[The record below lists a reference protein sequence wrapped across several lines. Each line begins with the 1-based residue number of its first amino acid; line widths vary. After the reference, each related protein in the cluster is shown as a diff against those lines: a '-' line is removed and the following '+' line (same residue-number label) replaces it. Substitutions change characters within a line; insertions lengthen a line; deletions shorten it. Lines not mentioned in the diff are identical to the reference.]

1 MCKFKDQDLFLAT
14 KSSILASTLESYL
27 EVGLKLSIKV
37 IELKSFSQKSSGR
50 DLFDSVWKIM
60 HGTEI
65 TSNLLEAMV
74 HGGAYLSGGFIND
87 RIVGAAFAFPA
98 TNGGL
103 HLHSHMT
110 AVLPEFRDQG
120 VGYAL
125 KIDQWSWAKN
135 KNYSHLSWT
144 FDPLVRRNAKLN
156 IAKLGVD
163 ISAYHPNFYG
173 DMPDALN
180 AGDESDRLMV
190 FWSTDKDAPRARALI
205 TNPEPGDILIEIPED
220 IVAIRSKNQ
229 SESMKWRRQVRE
241 QFLAAFEKN
250 GKVVGFSANNE
261 YVVRI

>member
-1 MCKFKDQDLFLAT
+1 MY
-14 KSSILASTLESYL
+14 STRSLVSLSDINQAREIFDRTWAPANST
-27 EVGLKLSIKV
+27 EV
-37 IELKSFSQKSSGR
+37 
-50 DLFDSVWKIM
+50 
-60 HGTEI
+60 TP
-65 TSNLLEAMV
+65 NLLQAMV
-74 HGGAYLSGGFIND
+74 HSGSYLSGAFIDNK
-87 RIVGAAFAFPA
+87 IVGAAFAFPA

-120 VGYAL
+120 VGYSL
-125 KIDQWSWAKN
+125 KIDQWNWAKK

-163 ISAYHPNFYG
+163 ISAYFPNFYG

-190 FWSTDKDAPRARALI
+190 SWRTDIDAPKARELI
-205 TNPEPGDILIEIPED
+205 TKRETGDILIEIPED

>member
-1 MCKFKDQDLFLAT
+1 MTSTEQKLA
-14 KSSILASTLESYL
+14 
-27 EVGLKLSIKV
+27 
-37 IELKSFSQKSSGR
+37 R
-50 DLFDSVWKIM
+50 DIFDKTWAGTS
-60 HGTEI
+60 GTEI
-65 TSNLLEAMV
+65 TPNLLQAMV
-74 HGGAYLSGGFIND
+74 HSGSYLSGAFIDNK
-87 RIVGAAFAFPA
+87 IVGAAFAFPA

-110 AVLPEFRDQG
+110 AVLPEFRDKG

-125 KIDQWSWAKN
+125 KIDQWNWAKK

-190 FWSTDKDAPRARALI
+190 SWRTDIDAPKARELI
-205 TNPEPGDILIEIPED
+205 TKPETGDILIEIPED

>member
-1 MCKFKDQDLFLAT
+1 MINLIHVQKLIDSQDF
-14 KSSILASTLESYL
+14 ESAR
-27 EVGLKLSIKV
+27 KI
-37 IELKSFSQKSSGR
+37 
-50 DLFDSVWKIM
+50 FDITWSM
-60 HGTEI
+60 DAGTEI
-65 TSNLLEAMV
+65 TPNLLQAMV
-74 HGGAYLSGGFIND
+74 HSGSYLSGAFINNK
-87 RIVGAAFAFPA
+87 IVGAAFAFPA
-98 TNGGL
+98 TNDGL

-110 AVLPEFRDQG
+110 AVLLEFRDKG
-120 VGYAL
+120 IGYAL
-125 KIDQWSWAKN
+125 KIDQWNWAKK

-190 FWSTDKDAPRARALI
+190 SWSTDINAPKARELI
-205 TNPEPGDILIEIPED
+205 INQEPGDILIEIPED

-241 QFLAAFEKN
+241 QFMAAFEKN
-250 GKVVGFSANNE
+250 GKVIGFSANNE
-261 YVVRI
+261 YVLRI

>member
-1 MCKFKDQDLFLAT
+1 MKN
-14 KSSILASTLESYL
+14 SHIEI
-27 EVGLKLSIKV
+27 VKLSN
-37 IELKSFSQKSSGR
+37 QKALHLAR
-50 DLFDSVWKIM
+50 NIFDSTWKISN
-60 HGTEI
+60 GTEI
-65 TSNLLEAMV
+65 TSNLLQAMV
-74 HGGAYLSGGFIND
+74 HGGAYLSGAFFGNNI
-87 RIVGAAFAFPA
+87 IGAAFAFPA
-98 TNGGL
+98 TNNGL

-110 AVLPEFRDQG
+110 AVLPEFRDKG

-125 KIDQWSWAKN
+125 KIDQWSWAKK

-190 FWSTDKDAPRARALI
+190 SWRTDVDAPKAKELI

-241 QFLAAFEKN
+241 QFMAAFEKN
-250 GKVVGFSANNE
+250 GRVIGFSAHNE

>member
-1 MCKFKDQDLFLAT
+1 MKFESELGCNEELMSNCLVKEIKNRNMQSEALELFNNT
-14 KSSILASTLESYL
+14 W
-27 EVGLKLSIKV
+27 VRN
-37 IELKSFSQKSSGR
+37 F
-50 DLFDSVWKIM
+50 
-60 HGTEI
+60 GTEI
-65 TSNLLEAMV
+65 SLNLLQAMI
-74 HGGAYLSGGFIND
+74 HSGSYLSGAFIEKK
-87 RIVGAAFAFPA
+87 ILGAAFAFPA

-110 AVLPEFRDQG
+110 AVLPEFRDKG

-125 KIDQWSWAKN
+125 KIDQWNWAKK

-163 ISAYHPNFYG
+163 ISDYFPNFYG

-190 FWSTDKDAPRARALI
+190 SWHTDIDVPKARELI
-205 TNPEPGDILIEIPED
+205 TKPETGDILIEIPED
-220 IVAIRSKNQ
+220 IVAIRSRNQ

-241 QFLAAFEKN
+241 QFMATFEKN
-250 GKVVGFSANNE
+250 GKVIGFSANNE

>member
-1 MCKFKDQDLFLAT
+1 MFNSIRLLRLLDSKDQ
-14 KSSILASTLESYL
+14 ESAR
-27 EVGLKLSIKV
+27 KI
-37 IELKSFSQKSSGR
+37 
-50 DLFDSVWKIM
+50 FDFTWNM
-60 HGTEI
+60 DTGTEI
-65 TSNLLEAMV
+65 TPNLLQAMV
-74 HGGAYLSGGFIND
+74 HSGSYLSGAFIDNK
-87 RIVGAAFAFPA
+87 IVGAAFAFPA
-98 TNGGL
+98 TNDGL

-110 AVLPEFRDQG
+110 AVLPEFRDKG

-125 KIDQWSWAKN
+125 KIDQWNWAKR
-135 KNYSHLSWT
+135 KNYSYLSWT

-163 ISAYHPNFYG
+163 ISAYYPNFYG

-190 FWSTDKDAPRARALI
+190 SWRTDVDVPRARELI
-205 TNPEPGDILIEIPED
+205 TNPEPDDILIEIPED

-250 GKVVGFSANNE
+250 GKVIGFSANNE